1 MLRSKW
7 MIKIA
12 ILDDD
17 KTALMISTSAVEAF
31 LKEKN
36 AEYRLFSFSNPLN
49 FLASAKE
56 EKFDLSFL
64 DIDMPEM
71 NGLSVANELTTI
83 SKDGQ
88 IIFLSQRED
97 LVFECLKF
105 HPFGFIRKS
114 KLIDDFSLMMN
125 QYFQTISNNES
136 NEAKIDFF
144 DKTKTFS
151 FKIKEIVYIEG
162 DRNYQ
167 KVVLKDKTSQNVRVP
182 LVTLEDKLREY
193 GFLRIHKGY
202 LVNYLYIRSIES
214 EEVYLTTGISL
225 PMAKKRKEEIMKQY
239 LAISRKNSAVII

>member
-1 MLRSKW
+1 

-17 KTALMISTSAVEAF
+17 KTALMISTATVEAF

-36 AEYRLFSFSNPLN
+36 AEYKLFSFSNPLN

-64 DIDMPEM
+64 DMPEM
-71 NGLSVANELTTI
+71 NGLEVANQLSEI
-83 SKDGQ
+83 AKSGQ

-125 QYFQTISNNES
+125 QYFQTISNAES
-136 NEAKIDFF
+136 DETKIDFI

-167 KVVLKDKTSQNVRVP
+167 KVVLKDKTSQNIRVA
-182 LVTLEDKLREY
+182 LGSLEEKLKEH
-193 GFLRIHKGY
+193 GFIRIHKGY
-202 LVNYLYIRSIES
+202 LLNYLYIRSIEG
-214 EEVYLTTGISL
+214 EEVYLTTGVSL
-225 PMAKKRKEEIMKQY
+225 PMAKKRKDEIMKQY

>member
-1 MLRSKW
+1 ML
-7 MIKIA
+7 KIA

-71 NGLSVANELTTI
+71 NGLNVANELINI
-83 SKDGQ
+83 SKYGQ

-114 KLIDDFSLMMN
+114 KLIDDFSLMMT

-136 NEAKIDFF
+136 NESKIDFF
-144 DKTKTFS
+144 DKTKTYS
-151 FKIKEIVYIEG
+151 FKIKDIVYIEG

-167 KVVLKDKTSQNVRVP
+167 KVVLKDKSSQNVRVP
-182 LVTLEDKLREY
+182 LGTLEEKLREY

-202 LVNYLYIRSIES
+202 LLNHLYIRSIEN
-214 EEVYLTTGISL
+214 EEVYLTIGTSL
-225 PMAKKRKEEIMKQY
+225 PMAKKRKDEIMKQY
-239 LAISRKNSAVII
+239 LAISRKTSSVII

>member
-1 MLRSKW
+1 ML
-7 MIKIA
+7 KIA

-17 KTALMISTSAVEAF
+17 KTALMISTAAVEAF

-36 AEYRLFSFSNPLN
+36 AEYKLFSFSNPLN

-71 NGLSVANELTTI
+71 NGLSVANELTQI
-83 SKDGQ
+83 SKYGQ

-114 KLIDDFSLMMN
+114 KLIDDFSLMMT

-151 FKIKEIVYIEG
+151 FKIKDIVYIEG

-182 LVTLEDKLREY
+182 LGTLEDKLREY

-202 LVNYLYIRSIES
+202 LLNYLFIRSIEN

-225 PMAKKRKEEIMKQY
+225 PMAKKRKDEIMKQY
-239 LAISRKNSAVII
+239 LAISRKNSSVII

>member
-1 MLRSKW
+1 

-36 AEYRLFSFSNPLN
+36 AEYKLFSFSNPLN

-71 NGLSVANELTTI
+71 TGLEVANQLGEI
-83 SKDGQ
+83 AKSGQ

-125 QYFQTISNNES
+125 QFYQTISNAES
-136 NEAKIDFF
+136 DETKIEFI

-167 KVVLKDKTSQNVRVP
+167 KVVLKDKSSQNIRVP
-182 LVTLEDKLREY
+182 LGQLEDKLKDH
-193 GFLRIHKGY
+193 GFIRIHKGY
-202 LVNYLYIRSIES
+202 LLNYLYIRSIEG

-225 PMAKKRKEEIMKQY
+225 PMAKKRKDEIMKQY
-239 LAISRKNSAVII
+239 LAISRKKSAVII

>member
-1 MLRSKW
+1 ML
-7 MIKIA
+7 KIA
-12 ILDDD
+12 ILDDN

-36 AEYRLFSFSNPLN
+36 AEYQLFSFSNPLN

-71 NGLSVANELTTI
+71 NGLEVADQLSEIAKN
-83 SKDGQ
+83 GQ

-125 QYFQTISNNES
+125 QYYQTISNAES
-136 NEAKIDFF
+136 DETKIDFV
-144 DKTKTFS
+144 DKTKTVS

-167 KVVLKDKTSQNVRVP
+167 KVVLKDKSSQNIRVAMGQ
-182 LVTLEDKLREY
+182 LEEKLRAH
-193 GFLRIHKGY
+193 GFIRIHKGY
-202 LVNYLYIRSIES
+202 LLNYLYIRSIATD
-214 EEVYLTTGISL
+214 EVYLTTGVSL
-225 PMAKKRKEEIMKQY
+225 PMSKKRREEIMKQY
-239 LAISRKNSAVII
+239 MTISRKNSAVII

>member
-1 MLRSKW
+1 
-7 MIKIA
+7 MIKVA

-71 NGLSVANELTTI
+71 NGLEVANQLTEIAKTC
-83 SKDGQ
+83 Q

-182 LVTLEDKLREY
+182 LGTLEDKLREH

-239 LAISRKNSAVII
+239 LAISRKNSSVII

>member
-1 MLRSKW
+1 ML
-7 MIKIA
+7 KIA

-17 KTALMISTSAVEAF
+17 KTALMISTGAVEGF

-36 AEYRLFSFSNPLN
+36 AEYKLFSFPNPLN
-49 FLASAKE
+49 FIASAKE
-56 EKFDLSFL
+56 EKFDLAFL

-71 NGLSVANELTTI
+71 NGLEVANELASI
-83 SKDGQ
+83 CKNCQ

-125 QYFQTISNNES
+125 QFYQTVSSAES
-136 NEAKIDFF
+136 DESKIDFI
-144 DKTKTFS
+144 DKTKTVS
-151 FKIKEIVYIEG
+151 FRIKEIVYIEG

-167 KVVLKDKTSQNVRVP
+167 KVVLKDKSYQNIRVP
-182 LVTLEDKLREY
+182 LGSLEEKLHDY
-193 GFLRIHKGY
+193 GFIRIHKGY
-202 LVNYLYIRSIES
+202 LVNYLYIRSIEG

-225 PMAKKRKEEIMKQY
+225 PMSKKRKDEIMKQY
-239 LAISRKNSAVII
+239 LAISRKSSAVII

>member
-1 MLRSKW
+1 ML
-7 MIKIA
+7 KIA

-31 LKEKN
+31 LKEQN

-71 NGLSVANELTTI
+71 NGLNVADELTSI
-83 SKDGQ
+83 SKYGQ

-125 QYFQTISNNES
+125 QFFQTVANNES
-136 NEAKIDFF
+136 NETKIDFF
-144 DKTKTFS
+144 DKTRTYS
-151 FKIKEIVYIEG
+151 FKIRDIVYIEG

-167 KVVLKDKTSQNVRVP
+167 KIVLKDKSFQNIRVP
-182 LVTLEDKLREY
+182 LATLEEKLREY

-202 LVNYLYIRSIES
+202 LLNYLYIRSIEN
-214 EEVYLTTGISL
+214 EEVFLTTGISL

-239 LAISRKNSAVII
+239 LAISRKNSSVII

>member
-1 MLRSKW
+1 ML
-7 MIKIA
+7 KIA

-71 NGLSVANELTTI
+71 NGLSVANDLAAI
-83 SKDGQ
+83 SKYGQ

-125 QYFQTISNNES
+125 QFFQTVSNNES
-136 NEAKIDFF
+136 NETKIDFF
-144 DKTKTFS
+144 DKTKTYS
-151 FKIKEIVYIEG
+151 FKIKDIVYIEG

-167 KVVLKDKTSQNVRVP
+167 KVVLKDKSSQNIRVP
-182 LVTLEDKLREY
+182 LGTLEEKLREY

-202 LVNYLYIRSIES
+202 LLNYLYIRSIES
-214 EEVYLTTGISL
+214 EEVYLTTGTSL

-239 LAISRKNSAVII
+239 LAISRKNSSVII

>member
-1 MLRSKW
+1 ML
-7 MIKIA
+7 KIA

-17 KTALMISTSAVEAF
+17 KTALMISSSAVEAF

-36 AEYRLFSFSNPLN
+36 AEYQLFSFSNPLN
-49 FLASAKE
+49 FIASAKE

-71 NGLSVANELTTI
+71 TGLEVADQLTEI
-83 SKDGQ
+83 SKTGQ

-125 QYFQTISNNES
+125 QFYQTISNTES
-136 NEAKIDFF
+136 DETKIDFV
-144 DKTKTFS
+144 DKTKTVS

-167 KVVLKDKTSQNVRVP
+167 KVVLKDKTSQNIRVAMGS
-182 LVTLEDKLREY
+182 LEEKLREH
-193 GFLRIHKGY
+193 GFIRIHKGY
-202 LVNYLYIRSIES
+202 LLNYLYIRSITND
-214 EEVYLTTGISL
+214 EVYLTTGLSL
-225 PMAKKRKEEIMKQY
+225 PMSKKRKDEIMKQY
-239 LAISRKNSAVII
+239 MAISRKNSAVII

>member
-1 MLRSKW
+1 ML
-7 MIKIA
+7 KIA

-83 SKDGQ
+83 SKYGQ

-125 QYFQTISNNES
+125 QFFQTVSNNES
-136 NEAKIDFF
+136 NETKIDFF
-144 DKTKTFS
+144 DKTKTYS
-151 FKIKEIVYIEG
+151 FKIKDIVYIEG

-167 KVVLKDKTSQNVRVP
+167 KVVLKDKSSQNIRVP
-182 LVTLEDKLREY
+182 LGTLEEKLREY

-202 LVNYLYIRSIES
+202 LLNYLYIRSIEN
-214 EEVYLTTGISL
+214 EEVYLTTGTSL

-239 LAISRKNSAVII
+239 LAISRKNSSVII

>member
-1 MLRSKW
+1 ML
-7 MIKIA
+7 KIA

-71 NGLSVANELTTI
+71 NGLSVANELAAI
-83 SKDGQ
+83 SKYGQ

-125 QYFQTISNNES
+125 QFFQTVANNES
-136 NEAKIDFF
+136 NETKIDFF
-144 DKTKTFS
+144 DKTKTYS
-151 FKIKEIVYIEG
+151 FKIKDIVYIEG

-167 KVVLKDKTSQNVRVP
+167 KVVLKDKTSQNIRVP
-182 LVTLEDKLREY
+182 LGTLEEKLREY

-202 LVNYLYIRSIES
+202 LLNYLYIRSIEN
-214 EEVYLTTGISL
+214 EEVYLTTGTSL

-239 LAISRKNSAVII
+239 LAISRKNSSVII

>member
-1 MLRSKW
+1 

-12 ILDDD
+12 ILDDN

-36 AEYRLFSFSNPLN
+36 AEYKLFSFSNPLN

-71 NGLSVANELTTI
+71 NGLEVANQLSEI
-83 SKDGQ
+83 AKNGQ

-125 QYFQTISNNES
+125 QYFQTISNAES
-136 NEAKIDFF
+136 DETKIEFI
-144 DKTKTFS
+144 DKTKTVS

-167 KVVLKDKTSQNVRVP
+167 TVVLKDKTSQSIRVP
-182 LVTLEDKLREY
+182 LGSLEEKLQAH
-193 GFLRIHKGY
+193 GFIRIHKGY
-202 LVNYLYIRSIES
+202 LLNYLYIRSIEG
-214 EEVYLTTGISL
+214 EEIRLTTGVSL
-225 PMAKKRKEEIMKQY
+225 PMSKKRKDEIMKQY

>member
-1 MLRSKW
+1 ML
-7 MIKIA
+7 KIA
-12 ILDDD
+12 ILDDN

-36 AEYRLFSFSNPLN
+36 AEYKLFSFSNPLN

-71 NGLSVANELTTI
+71 NGLEVANQLSEI
-83 SKDGQ
+83 CKNGQ

-125 QYFQTISNNES
+125 QYYQTIANVES
-136 NEAKIDFF
+136 DDAKIDFI
-144 DKTKTFS
+144 DKTKTLS

-167 KVVLKDKTSQNVRVP
+167 KVVLKDKTSQNVR
-182 LVTLEDKLREY
+182 TQMGSLEEKLREH
-193 GFLRIHKGY
+193 GFIRIHKGY
-202 LVNYLYIRSIES
+202 LVNYLYIRSIGTD
-214 EEVYLTTGISL
+214 EVLLTTGSSL
-225 PMAKKRKEEIMKQY
+225 PMSKKRKEEIMKQY
-239 LAISRKNSAVII
+239 LEISRNNTSIVL